1 AADLD
6 HGADTAVV
14 VHVRRDQ
21 ALAGAA
27 AGALAR
33 RGDAL
38 LAQGLDGRLHVASG
52 LDQGVAAVHH
62 SRLGAVA
69 QLLDVCGGR
78 LVVVHW
84 ASSPAGC
91 ASAAAASAG
100 AATAAGAAS
109 AAGSA
114 GASAA
119 GSAGASAAGSAPAS
133 PAAAPSPASPSS
145 GTKSDTLTP
154 RFLPSAIASASSRTI

>member
-91 ASAAAASAG
+91 ASAAAASTG

-119 GSAGASAAGSAPAS
+119 GSAAGSAPAS
-133 PAAAPSPASPSS
+133 PAAAPSPSSPSS

-154 RFLPSAIASASSRTI
+154 RFLPSAI